1 MKKGVNPDLIYIA
14 SDVRSG
20 STLLD
25 LMLGSHSEVSSVG
38 EIQFLTDHFR
48 RQGMG
53 HSWDWKCTCGK
64 DFNDCEFWS
73 KINGLVKEK
82 TGDNISDRE
91 TWVRRVK
98 QPFPY
103 LTLPNFLFKRMCE
116 NKSSL
121 SKGLDASSF
130 CWEVVDSISEQ
141 TGNTVVVDSSK
152 NAEQFRYL
160 YCWRPSSIKM
170 IHLIRDGRGV
180 VYSKM
185 TRAGDTS
192 RKATKNWVLENL
204 KISLIKRM
212 VRKSNRMTIKYEDL
226 CENPQKEIEKVLEFL
241 NVSNENSLLSK
252 EDRHNVCGS
261 PHRFDWKDMEINL
274 DERWKAGLSSESK
287 KTFNT
292 FGGWLN
298 RIYGYK

>member
-1 MKKGVNPDLIYIA
+1 MENKVKPDLIYIA

-25 LMLGSHSEVSSVG
+25 LMLGSHSEISSVG

-48 RQGMG
+48 KQGMG
-53 HSWDWKCTCGK
+53 QTWDWKCTCGK

-73 KINGLVKEK
+73 KINSSVIEK
-82 TGDNISDRE
+82 TGDDISSRD
-91 TWVRRVK
+91 TWVRRVR
-98 QPFPY
+98 QPFVY
-103 LTLPNFLFKRMCE
+103 LMLPNFLFKTACK
-116 NKSSL
+116 NKSFL
-121 SKGLDASSF
+121 SKGMDASAF
-130 CWEVVDSISEQ
+130 CWDIVDSISEQ
-141 TGNTVVVDSSK
+141 TGNSIIVDSSK

-160 YCWRPSSIKM
+160 HRWRPSSLKI

-185 TRAGDTS
+185 TRAGDSS

-204 KISLIKRM
+204 KISLVKKIVKD
-212 VRKSNRMTIKYEDL
+212 SNKITIKYEDL
-226 CENPQKEIEKVLEFL
+226 CKDPKREIQKIFEFL
-241 NVSNENSLLSK
+241 NVSNENDLLSK
-252 EDRHNVCGS
+252 EARHNVCGS
-261 PHRFDWKDMEINL
+261 PHRFDWKNVEVNL
-274 DERWKAGLSSESK
+274 DERWKESLSSEDR
-287 KTFNT
+287 KTFNV

>member
-1 MKKGVNPDLIYIA
+1 MEKKTAPELIYIA

-25 LMLGSHSEVSSVG
+25 LMLGSHSEISSVG
-38 EIQFLTDHFR
+38 EIQYLSDHFGR
-48 RQGMG
+48 KGTG
-53 HSWDWKCTCGK
+53 YSWDWKCTCGK

-73 KINGLVKEK
+73 KINNMVKEK
-82 TGDNISDRE
+82 TGIDIADRD

-103 LTLPNFLFKRMCE
+103 LMMPDVLLKRVS
-116 NKSSL
+116 KKSSSL
-121 SKGLDASSF
+121 SKGMDASF
-130 CWEVVDSISEQ
+130 YCWQIVDSISEQ
-141 TGNTVVVDSSK
+141 TGRSLIVDSSK
-152 NAEQFRYL
+152 NSEQFRYL
-160 YCWRPSSIKM
+160 YFWRPRSMKM

-204 KISLIKRM
+204 KISFVKKL
-212 VRKSNRMTIKYEDL
+212 VNRNNILTIKYEDL
-226 CENPQKEIEKVLEFL
+226 CNDPEREVSRIYSFL
-241 NVSNENSLLSK
+241 NIEDEINLLTK

-261 PHRFDWKDMEINL
+261 PHRFDWKNMEIKL
-274 DERWKAGLSSESK
+274 DERWKEELSDENR